1 MLEKSIDNPT
11 IVGYN
16 ITVVRTDR
24 KKNTEVKPISKKKKS
39 GKQDK
44 KLKTLNLITAILVI
58 IDKLIDIIER
68 LTR

>member
-1 MLEKSIDNPT
+1 MS
-11 IVGYN
+11 
-16 ITVVRTDR
+16 
-24 KKNTEVKPISKKKKS
+24 KKKS

-44 KLKTLNLITAILVI
+44 RIKTLNLITAILVI